1 MRIPGPRLALR
12 TSSADARRACRLRSL
27 RAEEPTLIDLS
38 PDHLLFIEPTLP
50 PSAEPVVDEYTRR
63 MTGAMRSASPQAA
76 YRGIH
81 RCRCGETSTNS
92 DYIVRIAQRVP
103 GSPWHG
109 LLTNS
114 LAVHYLA
121 FHRDEVPPGELA
133 KVLTLSAAPAEPAF
147 SLMRVREQ
155 AKRGPS

>member
-1 MRIPGPRLALR
+1 
-12 TSSADARRACRLRSL
+12 
-27 RAEEPTLIDLS
+27 LIDVS
-38 PDHLLFIEPTLP
+38 PDHLLFIEPQLP
-50 PSAEPVVDEYTRR
+50 RSAEPVVDEYTRR
-63 MTGAMRSASPQAA
+63 MAGAMRSASAQAP

-81 RCRCGETSTNS
+81 RCRCGEPSTNC
-92 DYIVRIAQRVP
+92 DYVVRIAERVP

-133 KVLTLSAAPAEPAF
+133 KVLTLTAAPEDPALSVMRFREPPARR
-147 SLMRVREQ
+147 LR
-155 AKRGPS
+155 

>member
-1 MRIPGPRLALR
+1 VIFLKR
-12 TSSADARRACRLRSL
+12 
-27 RAEEPTLIDLS
+27 
-38 PDHLLFIEPTLP
+38 DHLLFIEPRRS

-63 MTGAMRSASPQAA
+63 MAGAMLSASPQAA

-81 RCRCGETSTNS
+81 HCRCGAASTNC
-92 DYIVRIAQRVP
+92 DYIVRIAERVA

-121 FHRDEVPPGELA
+121 LHRDEVPPGELA
-133 KVLTLSAAPAEPAF
+133 KVLTLTAEPADPT
-147 SLMRVREQ
+147 
-155 AKRGPS
+155 PSAMGIRAPSAEAERRLRR